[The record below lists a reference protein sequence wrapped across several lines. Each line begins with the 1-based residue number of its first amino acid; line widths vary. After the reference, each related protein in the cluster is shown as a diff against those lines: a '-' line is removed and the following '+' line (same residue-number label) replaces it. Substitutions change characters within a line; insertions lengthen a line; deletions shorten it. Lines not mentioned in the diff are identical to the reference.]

1 MTTKKGK
8 SSIAVHVPKLVDLH
22 LLASH
27 PKNPQTQTKHTFEE
41 LVESITESG
50 FDENLIAVPR
60 DDGKPGYWVVS
71 GNHRLMASQQLGLEK
86 LPVVIRDDWDAVE
99 AEIQLVRRNYVRGQ
113 LDTTRFT
120 ELVTHLSKER
130 SIPIDVVYERMGFEN
145 EQTFARFYQAERE
158 KQDRIVEN
166 LTRKKEVSIVEHVS
180 TSISE
185 IFEKY
190 GHTVPNSFVVFPA
203 GGKRHMFIN
212 SNASLKIAIDKIV
225 MKCLQQNMD
234 INVVLGGLLQVGML
248 ASNFDEGVSDE
259 VKAAGGMEG
268 PDEIEFVTV
277 GLEDD

>member
-8 SSIAVHVPKLVDLH
+8 IAIHVPKLVDIH
-22 LLASH
+22 LLSSH
-27 PKNPQTQTKHTFEE
+27 PKNPQTQTRHTFEE

-60 DDGKPGYWVVS
+60 DDGQPGYWVVS
-71 GNHRLMASQQLGLEK
+71 GNHRLMASQQLKIDK
-86 LPVVIRDDWDAVE
+86 LPVVVRDDWDAVE

-113 LDTTRFT
+113 LDTARFT

-130 SIPIDVVYERMGFEN
+130 SLPLDVVYERMGFEN
-145 EQTFARFYQAERE
+145 EQTFARYYQAQRE
-158 KQDRIVEN
+158 KTASIVEN
-166 LTRKKEVSIVEHVS
+166 LTNKKEVSIVDHVN
-180 TSISE
+180 TTISE

-190 GHTVPNSFVVFPA
+190 GHTVPNSFIVFPA

-225 MKCLQQNMD
+225 MKCLQQNLD
-234 INVVLGGLLQVGML
+234 INVVLGGLLQIGMT
-248 ASNFDEGVSDE
+248 ASKFDEGVSAE
-259 VKAAGGMEG
+259 LKEAGGMDG

-277 GLEDD
+277 GLDND